1 MQKSR
6 PEHLSG
12 GSFIDGPV
20 EWHRCNHALRIINFS
35 EPRMFEPISP
45 PMRPTGNRTGEGYAD
60 EHQRTRAR
68 SVAAICPAPSHHPV
82 GGAIQ
87 TRQVLY
93 ARQHYD
99 IGLGGLPRRAC
110 FGAIKGIE

>member
-1 MQKSR
+1 M
-6 PEHLSG
+6 
-12 GSFIDGPV
+12 
-20 EWHRCNHALRIINFS
+20 
-35 EPRMFEPISP
+35 
-45 PMRPTGNRTGEGYAD
+45 GEGYAD
-60 EHQRTRAR
+60 EHPRMSAR
-68 SVAAICPAPSHHPV
+68 PVAAICRAPSHHPV

-99 IGLGGLPRRAC
+99 IGLGGLSGRAC